1 MKARRA
7 ARNSATCAASSALTL
22 SMARSLVACRTD
34 SASADEL
41 DEPRGQRLR
50 ELRHPVEARHEY
62 LSAVVLDCG
71 DDGLRDELGLGHD
84 PAHDTAREPLVLRKA
99 GCLDEPGEDRVDP
112 DPARLQ
118 LDPRG
123 AGERE
128 VRVLRGGGR
137 ASR

>member
-1 MKARRA
+1 MKARSA

-34 SASADEL
+34 SSPADQL
-41 DEPRGQRLR
+41 DEPWGKRLR
-50 ELRHPVEARHEY
+50 ELRDAVEARDEH
-62 LSAVVLDCG
+62 LSPVVLECG
-71 DDGLRDELGLGHD
+71 DDALRYELRLGHD
-84 PAHDTAREPLVLRKA
+84 PAHDAAREALVLREA
-99 GCLDEPGEDRVDP
+99 GRLDEPGEDRMDT

-128 VRVLRGGGR
+128 LRVLRGGVWPGG
-137 ASR
+137 